1 MNRNITH
8 RIVRRWI
15 AAATAAVLLAA
26 LFAWA
31 VSKPLAPQLAATLA
45 PAVPSPLAGFMPPGA
60 VLYIEA
66 KDFSSLLAEWN
77 ASPEKQQWLRSE
89 NCEAF
94 SRSRLLLRL
103 ADARQEFASAAGV
116 SPDMNLLSQA
126 AGKQSALAL
135 YDIGNLEFVYISRVP
150 SASSVQTALWQTRTK
165 FESRSAAGSPFFV
178 HTDAT
183 SGRVVAFAITN
194 DYLILATREDLI
206 AGTLSL
212 LAGGAGP
219 KLTGEDWFAQ
229 AVSSAG
235 GPGDIRMVLNME
247 KIAVDPHFRSYW
259 IQPNAKEMRRYS
271 AAISDLHL
279 SGSIYQED
287 RVLLSK
293 ADDPAHATSASAS
306 AGPAAVSSTGAPE
319 SAQAVADLLRLVP
332 ADAGVYRA
340 SADPAADAALELLQT
355 KILSPRIGGAPASK
369 LAPDVN
375 LTGGGV
381 GSSADLETRIDQ
393 PRISNAS
400 VTDEWSDLRSV
411 LQSTKLQAMLSFDYA
426 RVDPNTDFVE
436 IHSAVILAAASDWDA
451 ADVNAALARGIARS
465 ATTQQLGASW
475 KKTAESPNDYFELDG
490 LLPVRVA
497 VRGKLLIVSND
508 ANAVTEVLA
517 RLNSVANVEPATYAA
532 GFRHAAEQANFL
544 RLTSRLDR
552 TNSQAA
558 AGSPDPG
565 AEPEF
570 FSANLGSLSVVL
582 SRLDSESV
590 VIRDSAGKTLETVIY
605 RWK

>member
-1 MNRNITH
+1 MNRHITH
-8 RIVRRWI
+8 RIARRWI
-15 AAATAAVLLAA
+15 AAATATVLLAA
-26 LFAWA
+26 LFALA
-31 VSKPLAPQLAATLA
+31 VSKSFAPDLAAALG
-45 PAVPSPLAGFMPPGA
+45 PAAQSPLPGFMPAGA
-60 VLYIEA
+60 ALYIEA
-66 KDFSSLLAEWN
+66 KDFSNLLAEWN
-77 ASPEKQQWLRSE
+77 ASPEKQQWLRSD
-89 NCEAF
+89 NCEVF

-103 ADARQEFASAAGV
+103 TDARQEFASAAGV
-116 SPDMNLLSQA
+116 SLDMNLLSQA

-150 SASSVQTALWQTRTK
+150 SASAMQTVLWQARTK

-229 AVSSAG
+229 AVASAG
-235 GPGDIRMVLNME
+235 SPGDIRMVLNME
-247 KIAVDPHFRSYW
+247 KISADPHFRSYW
-259 IQPNAKEMRRYS
+259 IQSNAKEMRRYS

-287 RVLLSK
+287 RVLLPK
-293 ADDPAHATSASAS
+293 ADDSVHATSASPSS
-306 AGPAAVSSTGAPE
+306 AAAPLAAAPE
-319 SAQAVADLLRLVP
+319 GAQAVADLLRLVP

-340 SADPAADAALELLQT
+340 SANPGADVALALMQT

-369 LAPDVN
+369 LAPNVN
-375 LTGGGV
+375 LTGGDV
-381 GSSADLETRIDQ
+381 GNSADLETRIDR
-393 PRISNAS
+393 PGIMNAS
-400 VTDEWSDLRSV
+400 APDEWSDLRSL
-411 LQSTKLQAMLSFDYA
+411 LQGAKVQAMLSFDST

-436 IHSAVILAAASDWDA
+436 IHSAVVLAAASDWDA
-451 ADVNAALARGIARS
+451 SAVNAALAHDITQS

-475 KKTAESPNDYFELDG
+475 KQAGKSPDDYFELDG

-508 ANAVTEVLA
+508 ANAVTEVLS
-517 RLNSVANVEPATYAA
+517 RLNSAPVAEPATYGA
-532 GFRHAAEQANFL
+532 GFRHAAEQTNFL
-544 RLTSRLDR
+544 RLTSTLDR
-552 TNSQAA
+552 ANPQDAEPS
-558 AGSPDPG
+558 DPA

-570 FSANLGSLSVVL
+570 FSANLGSLSLVL
-582 SRLDSESV
+582 SGLDSESV